1 MTFDNLDGEVDVNEK
16 NGDEKNVD
24 EKLIKWNDI
33 FEKLLIDARTLVKD
47 LSEGINYIAV
57 SALIIMMIGGAALV
71 VGLDRGESKYVAVG
85 FMIFCI
91 CSFNGALTL
100 RKWYKLKN
108 KYRRLQSLQ
117 REMKHE

>member
-1 MTFDNLDGEVDVNEK
+1 MSKKNDNDKE
-16 NGDEKNVD
+16 VD

-33 FEKLLIDARTLVKD
+33 FEKLLIDAKILVKD

-57 SALIIMMIGGAALV
+57 SALMIIMIGSAALV
-71 VGLDRGESKYVAVG
+71 IGFDRGESKYIAVG

-100 RKWYKLKN
+100 RKWYKLK
-108 KYRRLQSLQ
+108 RRYNSLQSLQ
-117 REMKHE
+117 KEMEH

>member
-1 MTFDNLDGEVDVNEK
+1 MDKKD
-16 NGDEKNVD
+16 GDEKDVD

-33 FEKLLIDARTLVKD
+33 FKELLIDARTLVND

-57 SALIIMMIGGAALV
+57 SAFIVMLIGGAALV
-71 VGLDRGESKYVAVG
+71 VGLDRGEIKYVAAG

-100 RKWYKLKN
+100 RKWHKLKKRYN
-108 KYRRLQSLQ
+108 RLQSLQ
-117 REMKHE
+117 KEMEH

>member
-1 MTFDNLDGEVDVNEK
+1 MQSVAKMGNKNSGEKD
-16 NGDEKNVD
+16 VD

-33 FEKLLIDARTLVKD
+33 FEELLIDARTLVKD

-57 SALIIMMIGGAALV
+57 SALIIILIGGAALV

-108 KYRRLQSLQ
+108 RYKRLESLQ
-117 REMKHE
+117 KDMEH

>member
-1 MTFDNLDGEVDVNEK
+1 MAFIDSDAVINVEKK

-33 FEKLLIDARTLVKD
+33 FEKLLIDAKKLVKD

-57 SALIIMMIGGAALV
+57 SALIIIMIGGAALV
-71 VGLDRGESKYVAVG
+71 VGLDRGEGKYVAVG

-100 RKWYKLKN
+100 RKWYKLKSRYN
-108 KYRRLQSLQ
+108 RLQSLQ
-117 REMKHE
+117 KEMEH

>member
-1 MTFDNLDGEVDVNEK
+1 MDKKD
-16 NGDEKNVD
+16 GDEKDVD

-33 FEKLLIDARTLVKD
+33 FEELLIDAKTLIKD

-57 SALIIMMIGGAALV
+57 SAFIIMLIGGAALV
-71 VGLDRGESKYVAVG
+71 VGLDRGEIKYVAAG

-100 RKWYKLKN
+100 RKWYRLKN
-108 KYRRLQSLQ
+108 RYNRLQSLQ
-117 REMKHE
+117 KEIEH